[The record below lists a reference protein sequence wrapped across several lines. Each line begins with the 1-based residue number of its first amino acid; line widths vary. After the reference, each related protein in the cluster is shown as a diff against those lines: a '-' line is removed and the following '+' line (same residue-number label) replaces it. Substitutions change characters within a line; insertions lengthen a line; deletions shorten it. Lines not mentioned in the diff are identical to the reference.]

1 MIDITKM
8 SDHNW
13 QAQIFFLAPV
23 LPHLQVIHPIPIENL
38 DELSVWYTDISI
50 GLYQSKKSCLF
61 FCGHKDYVN

>member
-50 GLYQSKKSCLF
+50 GR
-61 FCGHKDYVN
+61 